1 MKIRFIIIDALSYFR
16 HNTRRTISTV
26 VNSIPFALN
35 SPDSK
40 IKVNVE
46 EPLAASGL
54 NYTIIYDKYDPIN
67 ASVSENLVQWAS
79 GEKTKAI
86 QTVEHAILDGTTLT
100 AVGQVRFT
108 NGDLVVGPPTNGRQY
123 FLSKLPLDGLIRDK
137 KSGNKIWKYVTIAFS
152 LTGGVLFLLWLYKK
166 WRRRREQVVNFGVNP
181 ANVADTPELEAA
193 DEQSCVICLTRRR
206 NVVILDCGH
215 ICACRLCATQVKTCP
230 VCRAEI
236 VRLVPTYQS

>member
-1 MKIRFIIIDALSYFR
+1 M
-16 HNTRRTISTV
+16 
-26 VNSIPFALN
+26 
-35 SPDSK
+35 
-40 IKVNVE
+40 NVD

-54 NYTIIYDKYDPIN
+54 DYNIVYDKYDPVN

-79 GEKTKAI
+79 GEKTKGI
-86 QTVEHAILDGTTLT
+86 QTVEDAILEGTTLT
-100 AVGQVRFT
+100 AVGQVRLT
-108 NGDLVVGPPTNGRQY
+108 NGDLVVGPPTNGRHY
-123 FLSKLPLDGLIRDK
+123 FLSKLSLDGLIRDK

-152 LTGGVLFLLWLYKK
+152 LTGGILFLLWLYKK
-166 WRRRREQVVNFGVNP
+166 WRRRREQVVDFGVNH
-181 ANVADTPELEAA
+181 ADVAADATELEAP

-215 ICACRLCATQVKTCP
+215 ICACRLCATQVNTCP